1 MRPPKNRFFGS
12 SFRILSGPPLPI
24 PRQTSTP
31 ICQREFAP
39 FPFLLILSGA
49 SNILFFL
56 DDCAGKPR
64 SSKRQKCHRKG
75 DPRPVFIEV
84 VWCPPLL
91 SPLNVPS
98 LFARKGQV
106 ITAGYFLGPERGTN
120 FTDFHFP
127 FSRIKWKILKWLKV
141 LPKRNLTGIYN
152 PGEMLT
158 TMWSLKEP
166 LCLTGETGNS
176 APDSPS

>member
-49 SNILFFL
+49 SNNLFFL

-75 DPRPVFIEV
+75 DPRPVFIV
-84 VWCPPLL
+84 VVSSSPISSKCAFLIRKKGTSNNGGVL
-91 SPLNVPS
+91 SRPR
-98 LFARKGQV
+98 AR
-106 ITAGYFLGPERGTN
+106 YEFYRLP
-120 FTDFHFP
+120 FP
-127 FSRIKWKILKWLKV
+127 FQPDKMENSKVVESASRKKLDRHL
-141 LPKRNLTGIYN
+141 
-152 PGEMLT
+152 
-158 TMWSLKEP
+158 
-166 LCLTGETGNS
+166 
-176 APDSPS
+176 